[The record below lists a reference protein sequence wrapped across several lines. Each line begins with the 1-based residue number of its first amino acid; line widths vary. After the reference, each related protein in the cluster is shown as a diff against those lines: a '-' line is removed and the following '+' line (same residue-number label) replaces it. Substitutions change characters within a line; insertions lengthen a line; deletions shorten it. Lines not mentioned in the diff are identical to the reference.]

1 MKKVIFVVFFAI
13 SIFISSSTTYAA
25 EHQIKIDGVA
35 IASEVKPETKNKR
48 TMVPLRVISENLG
61 ASVVWS
67 NSKVNSKV
75 IIAKSDMKVIL
86 TLNSSTAL
94 KNGEK
99 MLLDVKPYMKNNRIF
114 VPLRFIAET
123 FGCNVNYNNFA
134 VTVDTEPLFID
145 GVQVKALQQEYHM
158 TMGGVV
164 QQINGNAYN
173 ETIYNIFV
181 ENKGKKVEAPANYSW
196 NNTIDTLGSYYKN
209 EQYDFLDQKGNSLV
223 RFDVYSLIRSFP
235 SELLTGYPETLI
247 HDVSK
252 DEWFLFSETAR
263 QSIYKLIAT
272 AAKNSFLTIIS
283 NTVV

>member
-1 MKKVIFVVFFAI
+1 MKKAFFGVFLAIFL
-13 SIFISSSTTYAA
+13 FISSSTTYAA
-25 EHQIKIDGVA
+25 ENQIKVDGVA
-35 IASEVKPETKNKR
+35 IASDVKPEIKNKR
-48 TMVPLRVISENLG
+48 TMVPVRVISENLG
-61 ASVVWS
+61 ASVEWS
-67 NSKVNSKV
+67 NSEV
-75 IIAKSDMKVIL
+75 ILAKGDMKVIL
-86 TLNSSTAL
+86 TLNSSTAE

-123 FGCNVNYNNFA
+123 FGSNVNYSNFV

-158 TMGGVV
+158 TMGGAV

-181 ENKGKKVEAPANYSW
+181 ENKGEKVEAPANYSW
-196 NNTIDTLGSYYKN
+196 RFTIDTLGSYYKN
-209 EQYDFLDQKGNSLV
+209 AQYDFLDQEGNSLV
-223 RFDVYSLIRSFP
+223 RFDVYSLIRTFP
-235 SELLTGYPETLI
+235 SELLTGYPEILI

-252 DEWFLFSETAR
+252 DEWYLFSDTAR
-263 QSIYKLIAT
+263 QSINQLIDT
-272 AAKNSFLTIIS
+272 AAKNGFLTIIS

>member
-1 MKKVIFVVFFAI
+1 MKKVIFVVFLAI

-25 EHQIKIDGVA
+25 EYQIKIDGVA
-35 IASEVKPETKNKR
+35 ITSDVKPEIKNKR

-61 ASVVWS
+61 ASVEWS
-67 NSKVNSKV
+67 NSKV
-75 IIAKSDMKVIL
+75 ILTKSDMKVIL
-86 TLNSSTAL
+86 TLNSITAEM
-94 KNGEK
+94 NGEK
-99 MLLDVKPYMKNNRIF
+99 LLLDVKPYMKNNRIF

-123 FGCNVNYNNFA
+123 FGCNVNYSNFA

-158 TMGGVV
+158 IMGGVV

-196 NNTIDTLGSYYKN
+196 SNTIDTLGSYYKN

-223 RFDVYSLIRSFP
+223 RFDVYSLIHSFP
-235 SELLTGYPETLI
+235 SELLTDYPEILI
-247 HDVSK
+247 HDATN
-252 DEWFLFSETAR
+252 DEWYLFSDTAR
-263 QSIYKLIAT
+263 QSIHKLIAT

>member
-67 NSKVNSKV
+67 NSKV

-94 KNGEK
+94 KNSEK

-196 NNTIDTLGSYYKN
+196 SNTIDTLGSYYKN
-209 EQYDFLDQKGNSLV
+209 EQYDFLDQKENSLV